1 MSKSIFFHSNTTPRV
16 CVCGVTTND
25 GNKLVIGAARCSKKN
40 HYVKSI
46 GRKISEGRALKH
58 PIAELEINN
67 DEPFSKRFAQIASS
81 LARRISERS
90 NLVKIVTNSNELLET
105 EEQIE
110 AEVNSYI
117 ND

>member
-16 CVCGVTTND
+16 CVCGVTTQD

-67 DEPFSKRFAQIASS
+67 DEPFSKRFAQVASS
-81 LARRISERS
+81 LARRISNRS
-90 NLVKIVTNSNELLET
+90 NLVKTVTNTEELLET
-105 EEQIE
+105 EAVIE
-110 AEVNSYI
+110 AEVTNYTTE
-117 ND
+117 